1 MPYLELTNLTVEFQG
16 FRAVDEVNLSI
27 ERGETHVIIGP
38 NGAGETTIIDMITGK
53 TKPTYGSIKIDGENI
68 AGKDPYEI
76 ASTYHVGRKFQGPN
90 VFDHMSVAENIEVAL
105 SGHSTLGKTLSYR
118 RTADVRER
126 IDEILEQIGLA
137 DMRDM
142 DPTYLSHGQ
151 RQWLELGMVQAQDAE
166 LITLDEPTAGMTA
179 EETYKT
185 GELIKQVMRG
195 KTVIVIDHD
204 IDFVKQIAER
214 ITVLN
219 QGRVL
224 AEGTYD
230 EITQNPEVIRV
241 YLKADS
247 EEVSNARA

>member
-1 MPYLELTNLTVEFQG
+1 MAYVDLVNLTVEFQG

-27 ERGETHVIIGP
+27 ERGDVHVIIGP
-38 NGAGETTIIDMITGK
+38 NGAGKTTIIDMITGK
-53 TKPTYGSIKIDGENI
+53 TKPTYGGIFIDGENV
-68 AGKDPYEI
+68 AGKSPYEI
-76 ASTYHVGRKFQGPN
+76 ARRYRVGRKFQGPN
-90 VFDHMSVAENIEVAL
+90 LFDHMTVAENIEVAL
-105 SGHSTLGKTLSYR
+105 AGHTRLGQTLTYR
-118 RTADVRER
+118 RTPAIAER
-126 IDEILEQIGLA
+126 IDEILEEIGLA

-151 RQWLELGMVQAQDAE
+151 RQWLELGMVRAQDPE

-179 EETYKT
+179 DETYKT
-185 GELIKQVMRG
+185 GELIKRVMRG

-230 EITQNPEVIRV
+230 EITNNEEVVRV
-241 YLKADS
+241 YLKADT
-247 EEVSNARA
+247 EEV

>member
-1 MPYLELTNLTVEFQG
+1 MSYLEITNLTVEFQG
-16 FRAVDEVNLSI
+16 FRAVDEVSLSVDK
-27 ERGETHVIIGP
+27 GETHVVIGP
-38 NGAGETTIIDMITGK
+38 NGAGKTTLIDMITGK

-76 ASTYHVGRKFQGPN
+76 AGTYHVGRKFQGPN
-90 VFDHMSVAENIEVAL
+90 FFDHMTVAENVEVAL
-105 SGHSTLGKTLSYR
+105 AGHSTLGKTLSFR
-118 RTADVRER
+118 RTPAVCER
-126 IDEILEQIGLA
+126 VDEILEQIGLE

-166 LITLDEPTAGMTA
+166 LVCLDEPTAGMTA
-179 EETYKT
+179 DETYKT

-214 ITVLN
+214 VTVLN

-230 EITQNPEVIRV
+230 EITSNPEVIKV

-247 EEVSNARA
+247 EEA